1 MFSINLKR
9 SVTMLAVTA
18 GLLASA
24 VPAAAYAAERD
35 SSVAHSTVKSDS
47 NEISVE
53 ELMAGG
59 NATLLNAT
67 LLDHH
72 GQSVGAPTTTWA
84 APPLSSSN
92 AMPQARSAVRE
103 TPLSCQRRP

>member
-53 ELMAGG
+53 ELTAGG

-67 LLDHH
+67 LDHH
-72 GQSVGAPTTTWA
+72 GQSVVGPDDYMGSTAALVVQRDAAGA
-84 APPLSSSN
+84 
-92 AMPQARSAVRE
+92 
-103 TPLSCQRRP
+103 